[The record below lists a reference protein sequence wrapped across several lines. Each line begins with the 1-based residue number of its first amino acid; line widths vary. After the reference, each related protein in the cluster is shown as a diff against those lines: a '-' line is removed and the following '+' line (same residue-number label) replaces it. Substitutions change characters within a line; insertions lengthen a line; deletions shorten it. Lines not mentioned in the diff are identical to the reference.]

1 MTIKEI
7 YQNKELPELIKI
19 LEKPSGYTKECVM
32 VVFKTRDI
40 NTEEAKQ
47 LAIEPIKKMQPTLTS

>member
-19 LEKPSGYTKECVM
+19 LEKPSDYTKEFRANSYFCNII
-32 VVFKTRDI
+32 DCQSI
-40 NTEEAKQ
+40 D
-47 LAIEPIKKMQPTLTS
+47 